1 MSTEKSAPPAAEQP
15 DGWHDWKNAVRV
27 QMLKD
32 THTHQGKKVTPGDIV
47 ELPRAVA
54 EFLYEHGVARP
65 ADVAENA
72 TAERKVRRAVT
83 RKTKPQPQP

>member
-32 THTHQGKKVTPGDIV
+32 THTHQGKKVRPGDIV

-65 ADVAENA
+65 APPADSAPVA
-72 TAERKVRRAVT
+72 RKLRT
-83 RKTKPQPQP
+83 RKTKPQP